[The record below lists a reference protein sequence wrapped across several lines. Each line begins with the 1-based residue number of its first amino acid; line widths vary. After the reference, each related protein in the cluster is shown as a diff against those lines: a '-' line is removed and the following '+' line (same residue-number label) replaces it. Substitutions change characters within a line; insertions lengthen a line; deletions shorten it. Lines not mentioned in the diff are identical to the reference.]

1 MSLAADPNQTF
12 EYSLV
17 EDMKLPQE
25 QRPVFLIKFLTT
37 RQWRQLVEFRE
48 KIKNITSGEEM
59 NMAVIEQV
67 KPYIR
72 GWRNVKNPDSG
83 EAVSFSPDKIEDVLS
98 IENMYELISAE
109 NNRQFLTAEDKKK
122 LD

>member
-12 EYSLV
+12 EYSL
-17 EDMKLPQE
+17 EADMQLAAK

-48 KIKNITSGEEM
+48 KLKGITSGEEM
-59 NMAVIEQV
+59 NIAVIEQV
-67 KPYIR
+67 KPYIL
-72 GWRNVKNPDSG
+72 GWRNVKDSAG
-83 EAVSFSPDKIEDVLS
+83 QNVQFAPDKIEDVLS

-109 NNRQFLTAEDKKK
+109 NNRQFLTAADKKK